1 MALKAIIFDF
11 DGVLADT
18 MQLHLESEQAT
29 FEKHGLSI
37 SRGELCK
44 FFGMKVSEFNRA
56 VIKEFGLKASVEET
70 VRGKYNA
77 LDELIKERG
86 VKAVPGARELA
97 LKAKKQGLKL
107 GIASGSRK
115 KFVFA
120 VLERIGLKK
129 LFDVVLGEEDV
140 ENGKPS
146 PEIFQKCAEK
156 LKVKPAECLVI
167 EDAENGIIAAKK
179 AGMKALALKSSFSG
193 KQDYSKADKII
204 KSFKEVD
211 LNKVKK
217 WFG

>member
-211 LNKVKK
+211 LNKVK
-217 WFG
+217 

>member
-37 SRGELCK
+37 SRGKLCK
-44 FFGMKVSEFNRA
+44 FFGMKVSEFNKA

-70 VRGKYNA
+70 VREKYNA

-97 LKAKKQGLKL
+97 FKAKKQGLKL

-146 PEIFQKCAEK
+146 PEIFLKCAEK

-193 KQDYSKADKII
+193 EQDYSRADKII

-211 LNKVKK
+211 LNKVKE